1 MAPRL
6 LVLGAGGFLG
16 RSIVHHLA
24 GSTDAELVLHSRG
37 VDDRAGFDDG
47 HESHILD
54 LLSSPPGALAD
65 LVDEV
70 TPDAVVNC
78 TGLAF
83 GEPADLKVA
92 NVYVVMRL
100 IAELEEC
107 KGVHLVHLGSA
118 AEYGRSTHNQPVS
131 ESTPAIPQSD
141 YGITKLMATEQLMRA
156 AAEERISVTVLRVF
170 NPIGRFSPQ
179 TTLPGSAAR
188 KIDAALR
195 SGARTINLGPLDSWR
210 DYVDTRDIASAVL
223 AATMS
228 TPRTSSVLNVARGE
242 AVEGAHLIK
251 TLASIAGFQGDVI
264 QDAPRSV
271 RSASVD
277 WLCADVQAIKNELGW
292 TAEHS
297 IEDSLGELWDEVSAS
312 RGSEHD
318 E

>member
-24 GSTDAELVLHSRG
+24 GTTDAELVLHSRG
-37 VDDRAGFDDG
+37 VDDRAGLDAG
-47 HESHILD
+47 HESHELD
-54 LLSSPPGALAD
+54 LLSSSPGSLAD
-65 LVDEV
+65 LVDRV
-70 TPDAVVNC
+70 APYAVVNC

-118 AEYGRSTHNQPVS
+118 AEYGRSTHNRPVS
-131 ESTPAIPQSD
+131 ETTPAIPQSD

-188 KIDAALR
+188 KMDEALR
-195 SGARTINLGPLDSWR
+195 SDARTINLGPLDSWR
-210 DYVDTRDIASAVL
+210 DYIDTRDIARAVL
-223 AATMS
+223 AATVS

-242 AVEGAHLIK
+242 AVEGTQLIK
-251 TLASIAGFQGDVI
+251 TLATIAGFEGDVI

-277 WLCADVQAIKNELGW
+277 WLCADVRAIKNEFGW
-292 TAEHS
+292 TAEHT
-297 IEDSLGELWDEVSAS
+297 IDDSLGELWDEISTS
-312 RGSEHD
+312 RKPRE
-318 E
+318 